1 MDKLCLIKEKTTF
14 NPLLKC
20 VEVTINNQPQLTKKV
35 SENRYLLEDDTPSFV
50 KFCPL
55 VDPLKYLTGEYN
67 KDNIMILPSEIY
79 HDNAEPSQN
88 KIIKKINDAN
98 NSAYVDAFFS
108 YLQSTIL
115 KKYNFVNAV
124 NFYGSFTALKQDYHV
139 NITDDV
145 DFLAES
151 DYFINNN
158 RVLYSFNENVT
169 LNFSGTQKNK
179 LPLEI
184 TNEIVTHTTDD
195 PNNYDDLFSNNETLH
210 SNSKLVEIDMNNMLL
225 TEDNAVVFEEHNTDS
240 EEESEEESEH
250 ISDDDGSN
258 YSEASFSESNMTD
271 EDNLDESDDLESECS
286 ESECS
291 ESECSESDYTDDEDE
306 DILCSIK
313 EFPVHV
319 ASLEMLENTLDNYIN
334 TNDVS
339 NDEWKAILFQIII
352 ILTTYQEKFDF
363 IHNDLHTNNIMYNTT
378 NQQYISYRL
387 NGTIYTVPTYG
398 KIYKIIDFGRSVYSY
413 KNNTLFSDSFSL
425 MGDANTQYNCEP
437 YYNKNKKTVLPNKSF
452 DMCRLG
458 CSLFDYFFD
467 HVAESRRDN
476 LNEIESFILFL
487 CLDDHDKN
495 ILYKSSN
502 RDRFPEFKLYKM
514 IARIVHNKVPSILV
528 NHTLFKDFKDN
539 KHKTNNII
547 DIDAIPRFS

>member
-1 MDKLCLIKEKTTF
+1 MDELCLIKEKTTF

-20 VEVTINNQPQLTKKV
+20 IGVTINNQPQLTQKL

-67 KDNIMILPSEIY
+67 KDNIMILPSETY
-79 HDNAEPSQN
+79 DDNTEESHN
-88 KIIKKINDAN
+88 KIIKKINDSN

-108 YLQSTIL
+108 YLQSVIL
-115 KKYNFVNAV
+115 NKYNFVNAI
-124 NFYGSFTALKQDYHV
+124 NFYGSFTGLKQEYHI

-158 RVLYSFNENVT
+158 RVLYSFKDNVT
-169 LNFSGTQKNK
+169 VNFSGTQKNK

-184 TNEIVTHTTDD
+184 TNENITYTMDKLE
-195 PNNYDDLFSNNETLH
+195 NYEDLFSNNETLH

-225 TEDNAVVFEEHNTDS
+225 TEDNVVVFEEHNT
-240 EEESEEESEH
+240 ESEEESERM
-250 ISDDDGSN
+250 SDDDSN
-258 YSEASFSESNMTD
+258 FSEASFSESDMTD
-271 EDNLDESDDLESECS
+271 EDYIDDFDSECS
-286 ESECS
+286 DSECS
-291 ESECSESDYTDDEDE
+291 DSECSDSECSDSDYTDDEDK

-339 NDEWKAILFQIII
+339 NDEWKAIFFQIII

-378 NQQYISYRL
+378 TEEYISYRL

-413 KNNTLFSDSFSL
+413 KNKTLFSDSFSL

-437 YYNKNKKTVLPNKSF
+437 YYNKNKKIVLPNKSF

-467 HVAESRRDN
+467 HVAESKRDD

-487 CLDDHDKN
+487 CLDDDDKN
-495 ILYKSSN
+495 ILYKPSN

-514 IARIVHNKVPSILV
+514 IARIVHNKVPSDLMH
-528 NHTLFKDFKDN
+528 HTIFKEFKHN
-539 KHKTNNII
+539 NHKTNDII
-547 DIDAIPRFS
+547 DIDAIPRFA